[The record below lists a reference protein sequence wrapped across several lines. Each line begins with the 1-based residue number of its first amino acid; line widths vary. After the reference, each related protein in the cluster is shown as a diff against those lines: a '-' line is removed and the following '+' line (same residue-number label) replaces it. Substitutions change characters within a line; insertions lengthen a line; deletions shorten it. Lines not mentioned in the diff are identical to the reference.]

1 MEIKHTKARTLMAV
15 SAALLLAVTAGC
27 SKSAGIGDG
36 KAGTS
41 PAQTTAQ
48 TTAQTAAQPAVGTR
62 LGDLTPFRA
71 IADDV
76 SALVD
81 KGDLAAAKTRIKDL
95 EVAWDSAEAGLK
107 PRDAADWHTLDEAID
122 KALAALRADKP
133 NQADCKAAM
142 AYLLQI
148 FDSLRAKV

>member
-1 MEIKHTKARTLMAV
+1 MAV

-27 SKSAGIGDG
+27 SKSADNGDG

-41 PAQTTAQ
+41 PAQ

-76 SALVD
+76 SAQVD

-148 FDSLRAKV
+148 FDALHNKA

>member
-1 MEIKHTKARTLMAV
+1 MEIKHTKARSLMTV

-27 SKSAGIGDG
+27 SKPADRGDSKAGI
-36 KAGTS
+36 S
-41 PAQTTAQ
+41 P
-48 TTAQTAAQPAVGTR
+48 AQTAAQPGTGTR
-62 LGDLTPFRA
+62 LGDLTQFRT

-81 KGDLAAAKTRIKDL
+81 KGDLAAARTRIKDL

-107 PRDAADWHTLDEAID
+107 PRDAADWHVLDEAID

-133 NQADCKAAM
+133 NQADCKAAI

-148 FDSLRAKV
+148 FDALRNKA

>member
-1 MEIKHTKARTLMAV
+1 MERKHTKVHFLMTMSV
-15 SAALLLAVTAGC
+15 ALLLAMTGGC
-27 SKSAGIGDG
+27 SKHGD
-36 KAGTS
+36 TS
-41 PAQTTAQ
+41 PAH
-48 TTAQTAAQPAVGTR
+48 AAARPGSGTR
-62 LGDLTPFRA
+62 LGDLTPFRT

-76 SALVD
+76 ARLVD
-81 KGDLAAAKTRIKDL
+81 KGDLAGARTRIKDL

-107 PRDAADWHTLDEAID
+107 PRDAADWHALDDAID

-148 FDSLRAKV
+148 FDALKTKA

>member
-1 MEIKHTKARTLMAV
+1 MEIKHTKARFLMTV

-27 SKSAGIGDG
+27 SKPADRGGS
-36 KAGTS
+36 KAGAS
-41 PAQTTAQ
+41 
-48 TTAQTAAQPAVGTR
+48 TAQTAAQPAAQPGTGTR
-62 LGDLTPFRA
+62 LGDLTPFRT

-107 PRDAADWHTLDEAID
+107 PRDATDWHTLDGAID

-148 FDSLRAKV
+148 FESLRTKA

>member
-1 MEIKHTKARTLMAV
+1 MEIKHMKARTLVTV
-15 SAALLLAVTAGC
+15 SVALLLAVLAGC
-27 SKSAGIGDG
+27 SKSANDG
-36 KAGTS
+36 AGKPGAS
-41 PAQTTAQ
+41 P
-48 TTAQTAAQPAVGTR
+48 AQTAAQPGTGTK
-62 LGDLTPFRA
+62 LGDLTQFRA
-71 IADDV
+71 IANDV

-107 PRDAADWHTLDEAID
+107 PRDATDWHALDDAID
-122 KALAALRADKP
+122 KALAALRADQP

-148 FDSLRAKV
+148 FDALRNKA

>member
-1 MEIKHTKARTLMAV
+1 MKIKHTKARSLMMV
-15 SAALLLAVTAGC
+15 SAALLLAVTTGC
-27 SKSAGIGDG
+27 SKPAGNGG
-36 KAGTS
+36 SKAGTS
-41 PAQTTAQ
+41 PAQT
-48 TTAQTAAQPAVGTR
+48 AAQPGTGTR
-62 LGDLTPFRA
+62 LGDLTQFRT

-148 FDSLRAKV
+148 FDALRHKA